1 MTCSNSFQAFNVQAS
16 RKQNLIKQHFLQAAL
31 SFSMALAM
39 PFLVVTSTH
48 VHAQTANAPA
58 PAIRPEVLKL
68 LQASQSAVKE
78 NEFEKA
84 LTLAQQAASVPN
96 ITRDE
101 RPYVLRVLAAAALQA
116 KKFDLAISTL
126 ETLIQELPDN
136 SVPDQK
142 LTLIESLLSASQQV
156 KDLERFVKWARIYL
170 DMEGPNTSVRSIFIQ
185 TLSVLKQ
192 HEEVIKEVKN
202 KIKYD
207 EKLKVK
213 TPENELRLMAY
224 SHRLLKDDAGY
235 NASLKFL
242 LESYPSKAYWAEVI
256 PRVARQ
262 ANFNVRLDL
271 DLYRLLEITG
281 NLEDVTEYTDMAS
294 LALKNG
300 LPAEA
305 LRVVELAY
313 KEGVFG
319 KGSDA
324 ANHQKLRQQAQQ
336 KLNEDEKAL
345 PALEKT
351 AKDANAI
358 SSLADVYASQQKWDQ
373 ALTAYNKAIEMGG
386 LRREAEI
393 KLHAGIAMSKLGKKV
408 EAEKMWDSVQG
419 DPTAV
424 EVAQLWKIWQK
435 AN

>member
-1 MTCSNSFQAFNVQAS
+1 MSRIHSFNAQRSKKPSLVNQV
-16 RKQNLIKQHFLQAAL
+16 LQSAL
-31 SFSMALAM
+31 VFSMALAV
-39 PFLVVTSTH
+39 PLLAVTSLQAQ
-48 VHAQTANAPA
+48 AQTANPSAPV
-58 PAIRPEVLKL
+58 IRPEVLKL

-78 NEFEKA
+78 SQFEKA
-84 LTLAQQAASVPN
+84 LSLAQQAMSVPN
-96 ITRDE
+96 ITKDE
-101 RPYVLRVLAAAALQA
+101 RPYVLRNLAASALQV
-116 KKFDLAISTL
+116 KNFELAVNTL
-126 ETLIQELPDN
+126 ESLIQELPDTTA
-136 SVPDQK
+136 SDQK
-142 LTLIESLLSASQQV
+142 LALIESLLSASQQA
-156 KDLERFVKWARIYL
+156 KDLDRFVKWARTYL
-170 DMEGPNTSVRSIFIQ
+170 DMGGRNASVRAIYIQ
-185 TLSVLKQ
+185 TLSVLKR

-202 KIKYD
+202 KIKDD
-207 EKLKVK
+207 EALKVK

-224 SHRLLKDDAGY
+224 SQRLLKDDAAY
-235 NASLKFL
+235 NASLKL
-242 LESYPSKAYWAEVI
+242 LLQSYPSKAYWAEAI

-262 ANFNVRLDL
+262 ANFNVRLEL

-313 KEGVFG
+313 KESVFG

-336 KLNEDEKAL
+336 KLNEDEKAFS
-345 PALEKT
+345 ALVQS

-358 SSLADVYASQQKWDQ
+358 SSLADVYASQQKWDM
-373 ALTAYNKAIEMGG
+373 AMTSYNKAIEMGG
-386 LRREAEI
+386 LRRESEI
-393 KLHAGIAMSKLGKKV
+393 RLHAGIALSKLGKKA

-419 DPTAV
+419 EPTAV
-424 EVAQLWKIWQK
+424 ELAQLWKIWQK